1 MRDTNA
7 HIEPERRH
15 QDESPNDDPLAGY
28 TPDQRETFLKGFR
41 ILADV
46 AIRAHIGRQAAASP
60 TEDADAEPAEEE
72 G

>member
-7 HIEPERRH
+7 HNQPEGSSH
-15 QDESPNDDPLAGY
+15 DESAHDDPLEGY
-28 TPDQRETFLKGFR
+28 TPEQRETFLKGFR

-46 AIRAHIGRQAAASP
+46 AIRAHMGRQAVPSP
-60 TEDADAEPAEEE
+60 REDAEEE